1 MAKELS
7 KSKLA
12 FWLVAIGFSL
22 SAGRAAEPS
31 LASPKAAQE
40 MAEPADHA
48 GRFPSAEATEVPK
61 PGPANPKE
69 LAAAFS
75 KPIPSS
81 IADLK
86 NMEKRVKELVRR
98 LSPAVVDVQ
107 VGNGSG
113 SGVVITEDGLVLT
126 AGHVS
131 GRAGREVRLT
141 FPDGKTAK
149 GTTLGVS
156 RDNDAGLIR
165 ITDKG
170 TWPHATVGD
179 LEQAHSGDWVL
190 AMGHPGGF
198 DLKRS
203 LVVRLGRLIRLED
216 GALRTDCTISPGDS
230 GGPLFDMY
238 GRVIGIHSFISG
250 SLTANFHV
258 PITGFYD
265 DWEQLV
271 KVQMTNDN
279 DP

>member
-1 MAKELS
+1 MPRRRKDFFRAT
-7 KSKLA
+7 LA
-12 FWLVAIGFSL
+12 TWLVM
-22 SAGRAAEPS
+22 AGLAAGVAHGGEPS
-31 LASPKAAQE
+31 APSAKVLRPKGEQ
-40 MAEPADHA
+40 ADHA
-48 GRFPSAEATEVPK
+48 GLATVPK
-61 PGPANPKE
+61 PAPANRKE
-69 LAAAFS
+69 LATAFS
-75 KPIPSS
+75 KASPSS
-81 IADLK
+81 LTDLR
-86 NMEKRVKELVRR
+86 NMEKRVKDLVRR

-126 AGHVS
+126 AGHVC
-131 GRAGREVRLT
+131 GRTGREVRLT

-149 GTTLGVS
+149 GKTVGIG

-170 TWPHATVGD
+170 AWPHVAVGD
-179 LEQAHSGDWVL
+179 LEQTHSGDRVL

-203 LVVRLGRLIRLED
+203 LVVRLGRIIRLED

-265 DWEQLV
+265 DWEELV
-271 KVQMTNDN
+271 KVRLDQGE
-279 DP
+279 